1 MKNPARAILWAALL
15 LVLAGCDTGPAPFD
29 GGLPDA
35 AQKDSILQGDAL
47 RDGGAGDAPGPDAG
61 VTGDGAQPEASSY
74 HAVYPTSRT
83 HSPITPHVV
92 SRLKQ
97 ISAASAK
104 QNPRVFSKIGDSIT
118 VSTHFMHCLAGAHV
132 ILQGRTHLQPTI
144 NHFKLDLGGG
154 VTPFNRSSLCA
165 ISGWSASTALSGNP
179 SPLQKE
185 IAAAAPRFAVVM
197 YGTNDIGGNN
207 IFGYA
212 DNMLNIVD
220 TLIQGGVIPLLS
232 AIPPRD
238 DSAWANT
245 QVPRYNAV
253 VRGIAQ
259 ARQVPFMDYHREL
272 LKLKDHGMSK
282 DGVHPSAYYT
292 PWGARSCDFTPAG
305 LQYGYNVRNLIS
317 LESLH
322 RAKAVVLDSAAA
334 PDAPGQRRQGDGSP
348 KSPIM
353 IKALP
358 FTDLRNTKGAP
369 HKNIHTYPG
378 CKGTQNES
386 GPEFLYRLTLTKAVK
401 IRAMVFDRNE
411 VDIDVH
417 LLDTTATGAG
427 CIQRSHNA
435 ISAQLQPGT
444 YHFSLDTFVNSSSK
458 ELAGEYLFV
467 VLED

>member
-1 MKNPARAILWAALL
+1 MKSPACAILWAAL
-15 LVLAGCDTGPAPFD
+15 VLAACDTTPAPFGQD

-35 AQKDSILQGDAL
+35 FAKDGALTGDASAD
-47 RDGGAGDAPGPDAG
+47 RSVGDAGAA
-61 VTGDGAQPEASSY
+61 GDGAPPEAGLY
-74 HAVYPTSRT
+74 HAIYPTGRI
-83 HSPITPHVV
+83 HSPITPYVAT
-92 SRLKQ
+92 RLKQ
-97 ISAASAK
+97 ITAV
-104 QNPRVFSKIGDSIT
+104 NPKSRARVFSKIGDSIT

-358 FTDLRNTKGAP
+358 FSDIRNTKGAP

-378 CKGTQNES
+378 CKATQNES
-386 GPEFLYRLTLTKAVK
+386 GPEFLYRLTLTKAVT

-444 YHFSLDTFVNSSSK
+444 YHFSLDTFVNSSK